1 MLIIKPIT
9 KFNHEEL
16 NNFMENKISNLD
28 HKIIISRKF
37 KKNNLSFVLL
47 DDKQIKAICPLS
59 YEKNGISN
67 KKYKQGAFFG
77 ISLPGVIISDNLSN
91 KEMRQILSSILVEID
106 RLCKKN
112 SIKNIKICFSDL
124 INFDLNS
131 LKFQT
136 LSRLLLQFKYL
147 NISMVGNR
155 IDLRKDI
162 NILNKSISKG
172 HKAILKN
179 NNYLLKY
186 QGSEKKLNYKSFFN
200 LIRQIRNHQ
209 EYIKYLYEFY
219 KNDQLEI
226 VNIYEGKEKIAFAIF
241 TKVNKTVEYFCSK
254 NIYKDKNAHHSL
266 ILDVINKY
274 KKDGFSFLNLGVISY
289 GPQLH
294 YIPTKKHI
302 NISIFKRGFKGE
314 NYPLQIYEKYFS
326 KKTFQE
332 QQNLRIKNFS
342 NLIS

>member
-1 MLIIKPIT
+1 MIIIKPIA
-9 KFNHEEL
+9 KFNYEEL

-28 HKIIISRKF
+28 HKIIVSKKF
-37 KKNNLSFVLL
+37 KKNNLSFVLM

-67 KKYKQGAFFG
+67 KKYKQGTFFG
-77 ISLPGVIISDNLSN
+77 ISLPGVIISDNLSS
-91 KEMRQILSSILVEID
+91 KEIRQILSSILLEID
-106 RLCKKN
+106 RLCKKH

-136 LSRLLLQFKYL
+136 LSRLLLQFNYL

-172 HKAILKN
+172 HKAILKS

-186 QGSEKKLNYKSFFN
+186 QGSEEKLNYKSFFN
-200 LIRQIRNHQ
+200 LIRQVRDNQ

-219 KNDQLEI
+219 KNNQLEI
-226 VNIYEGKEKIAFAIF
+226 VNVYEGKEKIAFAIF
-241 TKVNKTVEYFCSK
+241 TKVNKTVEYFSSK
-254 NIYKDKNAHHSL
+254 NIYKDKNVHHSL
-266 ILDVINKY
+266 ILDAINKY

-289 GPQLH
+289 GSQLH
-294 YIPTKKHI
+294 YVPSKKHL

-326 KKTFQE
+326 KKVFQE
-332 QQNLRIKNFS
+332 QQNIRIKNFS
-342 NLIS
+342 NLIN